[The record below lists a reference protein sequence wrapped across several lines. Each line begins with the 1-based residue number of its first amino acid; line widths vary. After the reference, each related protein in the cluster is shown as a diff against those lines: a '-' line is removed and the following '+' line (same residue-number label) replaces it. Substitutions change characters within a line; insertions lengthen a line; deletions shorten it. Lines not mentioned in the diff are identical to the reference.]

1 MSTQVSE
8 ISRRDFCRR
17 SAAGLA
23 SVLAAGAAPVIVPA
37 RVLGAEAPSKKLAL
51 GVIGCGR
58 IAHTFNVPSCLANG
72 GKAYCDFI
80 ALSDVDLAR
89 LRSLRNRLAGAKMQ
103 GRDLVAMPLEEAQ
116 RTSTACVLGYM
127 AMKLGR
133 KLKWDAKAER
143 FIDDAEAN
151 GMMFRPAR
159 EGFGVRQYLAELS
172 RS

>member
-103 GRDLVAMPLEEAQ
+103 GRDLVADSRCYQ
-116 RTSTACVLGYM
+116 DY
-127 AMKLGR
+127 R
-133 KLKWDAKAER
+133 KLLADPALDIAEVAR
-143 FIDDAEAN
+143 RTGFCSAAYFIKKFKETE
-151 GMMFRPAR
+151 GKTPRRWR
-159 EGFGVRQYLAELS
+159 ECR
-172 RS
+172 